1 MEKKSNG
8 SIGVVGWLVG
18 WFSKRAAPL
27 VKISSWRVGQ
37 VYGAVLCE
45 GGGWLAGSCSPSE
58 GPCTAVGQGIIYVC
72 IRIKDKEKSSWGLKK
87 LRADS
92 SRNFGSAIRSS
103 ISGTISRERSVS
115 RRDFSSRSFYASIFI
130 RGSWIRR
137 GSRVRKLYRSQEKK
151 LDIEYTHDQI
161 K

>member
-1 MEKKSNG
+1 MAFHVEDISLKY
-8 SIGVVGWLVG
+8 
-18 WFSKRAAPL
+18 AA
-27 VKISSWRVGQ
+27 ISPVDSRVIPGPMQ
-37 VYGAVLCE
+37 HSDVYMY
-45 GGGWLAGSCSPSE
+45 
-58 GPCTAVGQGIIYVC
+58 IC
-72 IRIKDKEKSSWGLKK
+72 ICICIKDKEKSSWGLKK

-151 LDIEYTHDQI
+151 LDIEYTHEI
-161 K
+161 KSSN